1 MKGHMHLLLNA
12 IALIGAYLILFL
24 LGIELPHMN
33 VFLAI
38 AVFYVFSTLPD
49 IDSSTSGI
57 SKSLFMAYLALAGY
71 GIWLMSMKGII
82 LIIIAAALAAY
93 HWTMSENSKHH
104 RKFPHSILFGSVC
117 SGILWYFTS
126 WPYAILGMICFCLHL
141 LEDI

>member
-1 MKGHMHLLLNA
+1 MKGHMHLLVNA
-12 IALIGAYLILFL
+12 IVLIGVCLALFL
-24 LGIELPHMN
+24 LGVGFPRMN
-33 VFLAI
+33 PFLAI

-71 GIWLMSMKGII
+71 GIWLMSMKGVI
-82 LIIIAAALAAY
+82 LIIISAVLALY
-93 HWTMSENSKHH
+93 HWNVSENSKHH
-104 RKFPHSILFGSVC
+104 RKFPHSILFGAIC

-126 WPYAILGMICFCLHL
+126 WPYAILGIGCFCLHL